1 MSRTKKLRLRVY
13 LGMLLA
19 ALIASL
25 FFCTLY
31 HYNNK
36 YSQRTTQ
43 AINGLLILS
52 EEDLSENPYRYLWN
66 DWMYY
71 PGVLLTPEDFSMG
84 SPNRYMIYTDIDSS
98 NRLSVSN
105 RRKQARYGS
114 GTYAMRIQLPDTE
127 KSYAIDM
134 PEVFSAYRMYIN
146 GRLVLSMG
154 NPNPNAYRGATG
166 KRLVTFVP
174 DDDGT
179 VDILIAVS
187 NYTYFY
193 SGITYPPA
201 FGTPAALNYL
211 RFFCQG
217 LRLCGIMLLL
227 VMALVCL
234 YFFRKLHLT
243 NAGWFALLCLCMIG
257 WMIYPLLHILKIL
270 PIFPTYWL
278 EILFFYLTLFL
289 LVFLYNRICGIPKAI
304 AACSNGFAGGFCI
317 GISLFYLL
325 SPKLPDIAIEWASVF
340 IAGDKLLLSGYL
352 LISSFLMVR
361 RRTDL
366 HLLLYGSTF
375 FACAC
380 IWDRIFPKYDP
391 IFGGWFLE
399 WVCIFLV
406 CSVGISV
413 WHFLTEGYRHGL
425 LLEQQYRV
433 TEKQLAMQTNYT
445 QQLNEQ
451 VEIRRRFVHDFRH
464 HLRTIHAMAE
474 QTEDKAILQYLDSIE
489 AYITPSSAASPTHS
503 SRPAVD
509 ALLAYYETLT
519 RTRQITLTL
528 RFALPDKIPLSDVE
542 LCTILGNL
550 LENAVEA
557 CERLPKPEERI
568 ISVKTSV
575 TPLLWCMTVENT
587 FDGVL
592 QEQEQKHF
600 RTRKSDAAYH
610 GIGLSSVEH
619 TVKQHGG
626 TLDIYHMEKTFRA
639 GVTIP
644 STK

>member
-105 RRKQARYGS
+105 QRKQARYGS

-217 LRLCGIMLLL
+217 LRLCGIILLL

-234 YFFRKLHLT
+234 YFSGNCT
-243 NAGWFALLCLCMIG
+243 SPTPGG
-257 WMIYPLLHILKIL
+257 L
-270 PIFPTYWL
+270 P
-278 EILFFYLTLFL
+278 
-289 LVFLYNRICGIPKAI
+289 C
-304 AACSNGFAGGFCI
+304 
-317 GISLFYLL
+317 
-325 SPKLPDIAIEWASVF
+325 SVF
-340 IAGDKLLLSGYL
+340 
-352 LISSFLMVR
+352 V
-361 RRTDL
+361 
-366 HLLLYGSTF
+366 
-375 FACAC
+375 
-380 IWDRIFPKYDP
+380 
-391 IFGGWFLE
+391 
-399 WVCIFLV
+399 
-406 CSVGISV
+406 
-413 WHFLTEGYRHGL
+413 
-425 LLEQQYRV
+425 
-433 TEKQLAMQTNYT
+433 
-445 QQLNEQ
+445 
-451 VEIRRRFVHDFRH
+451 
-464 HLRTIHAMAE
+464 
-474 QTEDKAILQYLDSIE
+474 
-489 AYITPSSAASPTHS
+489 
-503 SRPAVD
+503 
-509 ALLAYYETLT
+509 
-519 RTRQITLTL
+519 
-528 RFALPDKIPLSDVE
+528 
-542 LCTILGNL
+542 
-550 LENAVEA
+550 
-557 CERLPKPEERI
+557 
-568 ISVKTSV
+568 
-575 TPLLWCMTVENT
+575 
-587 FDGVL
+587 
-592 QEQEQKHF
+592 
-600 RTRKSDAAYH
+600 
-610 GIGLSSVEH
+610 
-619 TVKQHGG
+619 
-626 TLDIYHMEKTFRA
+626 
-639 GVTIP
+639 
-644 STK
+644 